1 MCKRERKKRRREE
14 SENESREQGRGEW
27 IRGEN
32 RGDEGISL
40 EIRARRANPEAE
52 SSPERQTFI
61 SNKDILNQI
70 HKLIE
75 EISLHLRI
83 TVVLTAGVCEH
94 CLISTTPFKKKPI

>member
-1 MCKRERKKRRREE
+1 MCKRERNKRRREE
-14 SENESREQGRGEW
+14 SENVSREQGRGEW

-52 SSPERQTFI
+52 SSPERRTFI
-61 SNKDILNQI
+61 SSKDILDQI

-75 EISLHLRI
+75 EISSHLRI
-83 TVVLTAGVCEH
+83 TVVLTAGG
-94 CLISTTPFKKKPI
+94 LRASFDQRDTF